1 MSKTD
6 HDVIVIGAGA
16 AGIAATTALKKAGLD
31 VVCLEAADRVG
42 GRAHTDRSIFGVPFD
57 MGAHWL
63 HCAHVNA
70 LVEPGRAMGLDI
82 YESPE
87 RRMMNGLADGDDF
100 WDQVERNF
108 AASKAAME
116 EDLEIE
122 TRTGIPTDRS
132 FADVFT
138 ATGPWAATVKMISG
152 LSMARDLSDISVRDM
167 NTWAGGKDFF
177 CREGFGHLLAR
188 LSEGLPIALESP
200 VTSIEARADG
210 VSVSTKRYR
219 LTARAVVVTVSVG
232 VLAEDVIRFDPP
244 LEATHR
250 RALDLIT
257 MGDYNHA
264 ALLFKP
270 GSLPLEAD
278 TWLGYRI
285 EEEVAGIP
293 RGGGFLCNIGG
304 TGLTT
309 MATGGSFSRELQA
322 AGPQAAIDHAL
333 ETLVNTFGSSLR
345 QHFIKGHAT
354 AWRHEP
360 FVRGSYSG
368 ALPGGSDQREAL
380 RRPHAERIHFAGE
393 ATHRSQQASVSGA
406 WLEGERIAA
415 DLTARLQG

>member
-1 MSKTD
+1 M
-6 HDVIVIGAGA
+6 IVIGAGA
-16 AGIAATTALKKAGLD
+16 AGIAATTALKNAGHD
-31 VVCLEAADRVG
+31 VVCLEATGRVG

-57 MGAHWL
+57 MGAHWM
-63 HCAHVNA
+63 HCAQANA
-70 LVEPGRAMGLDI
+70 LVAPGRALGLDI
-82 YESPE
+82 YASPE
-87 RRMMNGLADGDDF
+87 RRLMHGLEDGDDF
-100 WDQVERNF
+100 WDQVEKNF
-108 AASKAAME
+108 AASEIAMQ

-122 TRTGIPTDRS
+122 RRTGRPTDRS
-132 FADVFT
+132 FADVFS
-138 ATGPWAATVKMISG
+138 ARGPWASTVRMMSG
-152 LSMARDLSDISVRDM
+152 LSMARDLADISVRDM
-167 NTWAGGKDFF
+167 NTWAGGEDFF
-177 CREGFGHLLAR
+177 CREGFGHLVAR
-188 LSEGLPIALESP
+188 LADGLPITLDCP
-200 VTSIEARADG
+200 VSSIEARAA
-210 VSVSTKRYR
+210 SVRVTTSERS

-244 LEATHR
+244 LERTHR
-250 RALDLIT
+250 RALEMIT

-264 ALLFKP
+264 ALLFEQ

-285 EEEVAGIP
+285 EEEVAGVP

-309 MATGGSFSRELQA
+309 MATGGSFSRELLA

-333 ETLVNTFGSSLR
+333 ETLVNIFGSGLR
-345 QHFIKGHAT
+345 RKFIKGHAT

-368 ALPGGSDQREAL
+368 ALPGGSDQRAAL
-380 RRPHAERIHFAGE
+380 RQPHAEHIHFAGE

-415 DLTARLQG
+415 ELDIKLQA